1 MAETIIRIATITSAI
16 LRRRA
21 SLAASAALL
30 AARAASHVAAAAS
43 RAISAC
49 SRLDVSL
56 RWTGWIPDELELSMA
71 HYRSVFLDIS
81 ACRSWIRRGQV
92 LLIKARTAQIC

>member
-30 AARAASHVAAAAS
+30 ATRAASHVAAAAS
-43 RAISAC
+43 RAISGC
-49 SRLDVSL
+49 SRLDTSL
-56 RWTGWIPDELELSMA
+56 RDDPANVKTCHGNRPCLA
-71 HYRSVFLDIS
+71 VP
-81 ACRSWIRRGQV
+81 CV
-92 LLIKARTAQIC
+92 